1 MIFPPW
7 PIVRRAAAG
16 AWAWPDGQQYSLA
29 IVLTGMQSVLCAT
42 PVLSA
47 ALATALL
54 SQLMMLACNGLS
66 IRTRGVQTFLSRYTR
81 CIPGASEPW
90 WST

>member
-1 MIFPPW
+1 M
-7 PIVRRAAAG
+7 
-16 AWAWPDGQQYSLA
+16 
-29 IVLTGMQSVLCAT
+29 LCAT
-42 PVLSA
+42 PVPSA

-54 SQLMMLACNGLS
+54 SQLMMLACNGLF
-66 IRTRGVQTFLSRYTR
+66 IRTRGVQTFLSRYTG